1 MLAQWFSAR
10 IALRCALGVA
20 VTVAALA
27 ILALGPPVQRV
38 AADSPC
44 APKGDEKDA
53 SKYQGSNAFYLCQEG
68 PDHFSTP
75 TWGPSQELF
84 ITCRPSTLRAG
95 TKWHIWCNAD
105 GSHCACNRDDF
116 IGGQGACCN
125 WTPGQHCTEPGDALP
140 GKHGC
145 APSW

>member
-95 TKWHIWCNAD
+95 TLPDRSCFPAPPVRYPLRSQSDAIPQRPGHV
-105 GSHCACNRDDF
+105 
-116 IGGQGACCN
+116 GGPLAGLHLRFAVSKVV
-125 WTPGQHCTEPGDALP
+125 DV
-140 GKHGC
+140 
-145 APSW
+145 